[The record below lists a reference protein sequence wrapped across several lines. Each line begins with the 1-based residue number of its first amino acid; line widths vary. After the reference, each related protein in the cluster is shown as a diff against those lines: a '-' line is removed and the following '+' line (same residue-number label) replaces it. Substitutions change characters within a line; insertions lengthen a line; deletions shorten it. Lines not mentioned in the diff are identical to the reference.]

1 MKKKKK
7 ETERK
12 IKEVL
17 KKIRRLVRLLKIA
30 NEYAEEITDI
40 TANYNF
46 VVTIDMSIEIQKY
59 SRKCSGL
66 LKKLIDVY
74 YYSKYIDTRSLKC
87 ESCIAVETD
96 MIRGK
101 IKSYDGEKYRDIKKL
116 VEELIRRCE

>member
-12 IKEVL
+12 VREVL

-46 VVTIDMSIEIQKY
+46 VVAVDMSIEIQKQQ
-59 SRKCSGL
+59 KNMEI
-66 LKKLIDVY
+66 LKN
-74 YYSKYIDTRSLKC
+74 
-87 ESCIAVETD
+87 
-96 MIRGK
+96 
-101 IKSYDGEKYRDIKKL
+101 
-116 VEELIRRCE
+116 